1 MKKLIALTLALAL
14 VLAIG
19 LSGLANAAA
28 ETAGTPV
35 GVLSLMNMTE
45 EEYLSWIK
53 GKMVALLYLIE
64 QGNYQSINDIASA
77 PPINKVT
84 FYDTL
89 TDMVM
94 GLQAGDIR
102 IAELPECTAD
112 YLCAHN
118 DALRVTGRFT
128 LEGADDFTTRLIYRL
143 GVGYSFMMLEDRAAL
158 RDALD
163 QAIAAMQED
172 GTMDALINAYIVGG
186 ISEDPEPVAFTQAD
200 GETIRIAV
208 TGDLPPMDYV
218 AADGTPAGFNTALLA
233 ELGRRL
239 NKNFEIIQV
248 TSLGRAAALASGQ
261 VDMVFWT
268 SGYDGRQPLN
278 NRNPDESA
286 EDVINKWKRSNTE
299 EQNEVMEALNAGLST
314 EKRRNR
320 DIPEGTITTKPYYSD
335 LIVTIAVKR

>member
-1 MKKLIALTLALAL
+1 MKKLLALTLALILTLAL
-14 VLAIG
+14 G
-19 LSGLANAAA
+19 LPCLVNAAAA
-28 ETAGTPV
+28 ETAGTSV

-45 EEYLSWIK
+45 EEYLSWIN
-53 GKMVALLYLIE
+53 GKMVALLYLIRE
-64 QGNYQSINDIASA
+64 GNYQSINDIASA
-77 PPINKVT
+77 PPINQVT

-94 GLQAGDIR
+94 GLQADVIR
-102 IAELPECTAD
+102 IAELPECTGD

-118 DALRVTGRFT
+118 DALRVTGRFN
-128 LEGADDFTTRLIYRL
+128 LEDADDFSTRLIYRL
-143 GVGYSFMMLEDRAAL
+143 GVGYSFMMPEDRTAL
-158 RDALD
+158 RDELD
-163 QAIAAMQED
+163 QAIAAMKED
-172 GTMDALINAYIVGG
+172 GTMDALINTYIVEG

-218 AADGTPAGFNTALLA
+218 APDGTPAGFNTALLA

-248 TSLGRAAALASGQ
+248 SSLGRAAALASGQ

-268 SGYDGRQPLN
+268 NGYDGRHPGSY
-278 NRNPDESA
+278 NPDA
-286 EDVINKWKRSNTE
+286 NTKDMVNKWKSSNTE
-299 EQNEVMEALNAGLST
+299 EQNEVMEALNAGLDAK
-314 EKRRNR
+314 KRKNM
-320 DIPEGTITTKPYYSD
+320 DIPEGTITTQPYFND

>member
-1 MKKLIALTLALAL
+1 MKKLIALTLILAL
-14 VLAIG
+14 VLALG

-28 ETAGTPV
+28 KTTGTSA

-53 GKMVALLYLIE
+53 GKMVALLYLID

-77 PPINKVT
+77 PPINQVT

-94 GLQAGDIR
+94 GLQAGDIK

-118 DALRVTGRFT
+118 DALRVTGRFK
-128 LEGADDFTTRLIYRL
+128 LEGSDDFTTRLIYRL
-143 GVGYSFMMLEDRAAL
+143 GVGYSFMMLEDRTAL
-158 RDALD
+158 RDELD
-163 QAIAAMQED
+163 QAIAAMKED
-172 GTMDALINAYIVGG
+172 GTMDALINTYIVEG
-186 ISEDPEPVAFTQAD
+186 ISEDPESVEFTQAD

-218 AADGTPAGFNTALLA
+218 APDGTPAGFNTAMLA

-261 VDMVFWT
+261 VDLVFWT
-268 SGYDGRQPLN
+268 SGKDGRADG
-278 NRNPDESA
+278 RKEAA
-286 EDVINKWKRSNTE
+286 ERRAGGQETE
-299 EQNEVMEALNAGLST
+299 EQRALLQAIDGKKGSG
-314 EKRRNR
+314 RRFK
-320 DIPEGTITTKPYYSD
+320 DVPEGTITTKPYYND

>member
-1 MKKLIALTLALAL
+1 MKKLIALTLVLTL
-14 VLAIG
+14 VLALG
-19 LSGLANAAA
+19 LSGLANAATA
-28 ETAGTPV
+28 ETAGTSV

-77 PPINKVT
+77 PPINQVT

-94 GLQAGDIR
+94 GLQADDIR

-118 DALRVTGRFT
+118 DALRVTGRFNPK
-128 LEGADDFTTRLIYRL
+128 GADDFTTRLIYRL
-143 GVGYSFMMLEDRAAL
+143 GVGYSFMMLEDRTAL

-172 GTMDALINAYIVGG
+172 GTMDALINAYIVEG
-186 ISEDPEPVAFTQAD
+186 ISENPEPVAFTRAD
-200 GETIRIAV
+200 GETVRIAV

-268 SGYDGRQPLN
+268 NGYDGRLPGSGDSDAN
-278 NRNPDESA
+278 T
-286 EDVINKWKRSNTE
+286 EDIVNKWKRSNTE
-299 EQNEVMEALNAGLST
+299 EQNEVMEALNAGLDSK
-314 EKRRNR
+314 KRRNK
-320 DIPEGTITTKPYYSD
+320 DIPEGTITTKSYYND
-335 LIVTIAVKR
+335 LIVTIAVKK

>member
-14 VLAIG
+14 VLALG

-77 PPINKVT
+77 PAINKVT

-286 EDVINKWKRSNTE
+286 EDVINEWKRSNTE
-299 EQNEVMEALNAGLST
+299 EQNEVMEALNAGLDSK
-314 EKRRNR
+314 KRRNM

>member
-1 MKKLIALTLALAL
+1 MKKLIPLTLVLAL

-19 LSGLANAAA
+19 LSGLANATA

-118 DALRVTGRFT
+118 DALRVTGRFD

-163 QAIAAMQED
+163 QAIAAMRED
-172 GTMDALINAYIVGG
+172 GTLDALINAYIVEG

-233 ELGRRL
+233 ELGGRL

-268 SGYDGRQPLN
+268 SGYDGRLPGSYD
-278 NRNPDESA
+278 PDA
-286 EDVINKWKRSNTE
+286 NTEDLVKEWKRSNTE
-299 EQNEVMEALNAGLST
+299 EQNEVMEALNAGLDSK
-314 EKRRNR
+314 KRRNM
-320 DIPEGTITTKPYYSD
+320 DIPEGTITTKPYYND